1 MYMFVQ
7 NKIDPINLQR
17 KIMEW
22 ARYTHVAN
30 LKADTIN
37 MMIDLKTLWNQG
49 LELGM
54 K

>member
-1 MYMFVQ
+1 MQTHAHSLIQLFWSCSHHMYMFVQ

-30 LKADTIN
+30 LKADTH
-37 MMIDLKTLWNQG
+37 
-49 LELGM
+49 
-54 K
+54 